1 MPVAP
6 VETIVQQM
14 ELPNLVEL
22 FKLTYQNS
30 IFYFTNSFTETGIYW
45 NSHLYTSFPLV
56 LTGASYTAQNAN
68 EIPKLQLSNVGGRFT
83 ILLGTLPNLK
93 GAKLEYVQ
101 TFETYVS
108 ETAGQDSSLFLFKR
122 LLTLDKLLSRNA
134 EQLVYECGTLTGFK
148 QLLYPRRQMLRD
160 GLPKMRFEG
169 LGINKSR

>member
-1 MPVAP
+1 MPLS
-6 VETIVQQM
+6 VEATIQSM
-14 ELPNLVEL
+14 ELPSLVEL

-30 IFYFTNSFTETGIYW
+30 IFYFTNSFTKTGLYW

-68 EIPKLQLSNVGGRFT
+68 ELPKLQLSNVGGMFT
-83 ILLGTLPNLK
+83 ILLGQLPNLK

-101 TFETYVS
+101 TFETYVA
-108 ETAGQDSSLFLFKR
+108 ETAGRDTSLFLFKR
-122 LLTLDKLLSRNA
+122 FLTIDKLLSRNA

-148 QLLYPRRQMLRD
+148 QLIYPRRQMLRD